1 MAIYHNEVKIITRGE
16 GRSACA
22 VAAYIGCA
30 AIYNDYDGSQHDY
43 TKKQGLVW
51 DRVFLPPMAPVEWQ
65 DKEKLWN
72 AVEAAEK
79 SKDSRLAREMILAL
93 PVELGKKEWIAIMTE
108 YIREQFVL
116 DGMCAQVAIHDTDG
130 TNPHAHVLL
139 TVRPL
144 NQDGT
149 WQNKTE
155 KEYLCVR
162 NGEEKGFTS
171 AEYKVAQAD
180 GWEKQYPYLVGKKKV
195 YMAPSAAEAQGYTR
209 ASKNPK
215 STKFGR
221 QNPITERWNSE
232 EQLEKWRAS
241 WADVVN
247 RHLENTGHD
256 ERIDHRSNAARGID
270 EQPTIHEGTAAR
282 ILEKEGGISERCEL
296 NREIRK
302 DNALLRKLKEWV
314 EKLMQAAKPTIEG
327 IAREM
332 ETIRKNV
339 IVFIYGKLH
348 NRAKLEQ
355 DEAYIAWAKQLCD
368 EYALIRQRIKDKI
381 KTRNRLQRE
390 KDALPIMSFLKRH
403 TLSVEID
410 SLDSEI
416 IDLQDQENAVLQK
429 AGGEKVK
436 GIQEIHR
443 MIAEKAA
450 SNDYITAINAALDT
464 KIRKGKQRFT
474 ELAVKS
480 RNFDQV
486 ALLKTRNAI
495 RPELEQQAR
504 DEIQS
509 KIHDKISFEKYE
521 ESMREAARLLEE
533 NRKLQIEQQ
542 IEHQKSEQTYL
553 ENPVYREGQT
563 KKAPSCRIR

>member
-22 VAAYIGCA
+22 AAAYIGCA
-30 AIYNDYDGSQHDY
+30 TIYNDYDGIQHDY

-51 DRVFLPPMAPVEWQ
+51 DQVFLPPTALAEWQ

-93 PVELGKKEWIAIMTE
+93 PLELSKKEWIAIMTAYIQE
-108 YIREQFVL
+108 YFVS

-162 NGEEKGFTS
+162 NGEEKGFTG
-171 AEYKVAQAD
+171 AEYKIAQAD
-180 GWEKQYPYLVGKKKV
+180 GWEKQYPYLVGKNKV
-195 YMAPSAAEAQGYTR
+195 YMAPSIAEAQGYVR

-232 EQLEKWRAS
+232 EQLEKWRAA

-247 RHLENTGHD
+247 RHLEKADHD
-256 ERIDHRSNAARGID
+256 ERIDRRSHAARGID

-296 NREIRK
+296 NRQIRK

-314 EKLMQAAKPTIEG
+314 EKLMQVAKPTIES

-332 ETIRKNV
+332 ETIRKKV
-339 IVFIYGKLH
+339 IVVVYGKLH
-348 NRAKLEQ
+348 NRAKQEQ
-355 DEAYIAWAKQLCD
+355 DDAYIAWAKRLCD
-368 EYALIRQRIKDKI
+368 EYDLIRQRIKEKI

-403 TLSVEID
+403 SLSDEID
-410 SLDSEI
+410 RLDSEI
-416 IDLQDQENAVLQK
+416 RGLQEQGNAILQK
-429 AGGEKVK
+429 AGEEKAK
-436 GIQEIHR
+436 GIKEIQR
-443 MIAEKAA
+443 MMAEKAT
-450 SNDYITAINAALDT
+450 SNDRITAINAALDA
-464 KIRKGKQRFT
+464 KIRKGKQMFT
-474 ELAVKS
+474 ELAAKS
-480 RNFDQV
+480 KSFDQV
-486 ALLKTRNAI
+486 ALFRIRKAI
-495 RPELEQQAR
+495 RPKLEQQAR
-504 DEIQS
+504 DEIRS
-509 KIHDKISFEKYE
+509 EIHDKISFEKYE
-521 ESMREAARLLEE
+521 DSLRETARLLEE
-533 NRKLQIEQQ
+533 NRNIYNRKHHIYQKDKQI
-542 IEHQKSEQTYL
+542 HTSPD
-553 ENPVYREGQT
+553 ENY
-563 KKAPSCRIR
+563 

>member
-22 VAAYIGCA
+22 AAAYIGCA
-30 AIYNDYDGSQHDY
+30 AIYNDYDGIRHDY

-51 DRVFLPPMAPVEWQ
+51 DQVFLPLMAPVEWQ

-72 AVEAAEK
+72 AVEATEK

-93 PVELGKKEWIAIMTE
+93 PIELGKNEWMNIMTE
-108 YIREQFVL
+108 YIQEHFVS

-155 KEYLCVR
+155 KEYLCIR
-162 NGEEKGFTS
+162 NGEEKGFTAS
-171 AEYKVAQAD
+171 EYKTAQTD

-195 YMAPSAAEAQGYTR
+195 YMAPSAAETQSYVR

-232 EQLEKWRAS
+232 EQLEKWRAA

-247 RHLENTGHD
+247 RHLEKADHD

-270 EQPTIHEGTAAR
+270 EQPTIHEGTTAR

-296 NREIRK
+296 NRQIKK
-302 DNALLRKLKEWV
+302 DNALLHKLKEWV

-355 DEAYIAWAKQLCD
+355 DEAYIAWTKPLCD
-368 EYALIRQRIKDKI
+368 EYALIRQRIKEKI
-381 KTRNRLQRE
+381 KTRNRLQKE

-403 TLSVEID
+403 MLSDEID
-410 SLDSEI
+410 RLDSEI
-416 IDLQDQENAVLQK
+416 MDLQEQENAVIQK
-429 AGGEKVK
+429 AGGGKEK
-436 GIQEIHR
+436 GIQEIQRR
-443 MIAEKAA
+443 MAEKAA
-450 SNDYITAINAALDT
+450 SNDHITTINVALDA

-480 RNFDQV
+480 RGFDQV
-486 ALLKTRNAI
+486 ALLKIRKVI

-504 DEIQS
+504 DKIRSE
-509 KIHDKISFEKYE
+509 IHDKISFEKYE
-521 ESMREAARLLEE
+521 ESLREATRLLEE
-533 NRKLQIEQQ
+533 ENRKKQIKQQ
-542 IEHQKSEQTYL
+542 LEYQKEKTSY
-553 ENPVYREGQT
+553 
-563 KKAPSCRIR
+563 I

>member
-22 VAAYIGCA
+22 AAAYIGCA
-30 AIYNDYDGSQHDY
+30 AIYNDYDGIRHDY

-51 DRVFLPPMAPVEWQ
+51 DQVFLPPMAPSEWQ

-93 PVELGKKEWIAIMTE
+93 PIELGKKEWISIMTE
-108 YIREQFVL
+108 YIQEQFVL

-144 NQDGT
+144 NQEGT

-162 NGEEKGFTS
+162 NGEEKGFTAS
-171 AEYKVAQAD
+171 EYKAAQSE

-195 YMAPSAAEAQGYTR
+195 YMAPSAAEAQGYVR

-221 QNPITERWNSE
+221 QNPNTERWNSE
-232 EQLEKWRAS
+232 EQLEKWRAA

-247 RHLENTGHD
+247 RHLENANHS
-256 ERIDHRSNAARGID
+256 ERIDHRSNAARGIY

-282 ILEKEGGISERCEL
+282 ILEKEGCISERCEL
-296 NREIRK
+296 NRQIRK

-314 EKLMQAAKPTIEG
+314 EKLMQAAKPAIEG

-339 IVFIYGKLH
+339 IVFVYGKLH
-348 NRAKLEQ
+348 NRAKQEQ
-355 DEAYIAWAKQLCD
+355 DEAYIAWAKRLCD
-368 EYALIRQRIKDKI
+368 EYALLRQRIKDKI
-381 KTRNRLQRE
+381 KTRNRFQRE
-390 KDALPIMSFLKRH
+390 KDALPIMNFLKRQ
-403 TLSVEID
+403 TLSDEID
-410 SLDSEI
+410 RLDSEI
-416 IDLQDQENAVLQK
+416 IDLQEQENAVLQK
-429 AGGEKVK
+429 AGGEKSK
-436 GIQEIHR
+436 GIQEVQR
-443 MIAEKAA
+443 MIEEK
-450 SNDYITAINAALDT
+450 TAFIDHIKAVNAALDA
-464 KIRKGKQRFT
+464 KIEKRKQKYVK
-474 ELAVKS
+474 LADQS
-480 RNFDQV
+480 RNLDQAV
-486 ALLKTRNAI
+486 LLKTRKAI

-504 DEIQS
+504 DEIRS
-509 KIHDKISFEKYE
+509 EIHDKISFEKYE
-521 ESMREAARLLEE
+521 DSLREAARILKE
-533 NRKLQIEQQ
+533 KTIKMQIDQQ
-542 IEHQKSEQTYL
+542 IKYQKSEATYM
-553 ENPVYREGQT
+553 
-563 KKAPSCRIR
+563 K

>member
-1 MAIYHNEVKIITRGE
+1 M
-16 GRSACA
+16 
-22 VAAYIGCA
+22 
-30 AIYNDYDGSQHDY
+30 
-43 TKKQGLVW
+43 W
-51 DRVFLPPMAPVEWQ
+51 DQVFLPPMAPVEWQ

-93 PVELGKKEWIAIMTE
+93 PIELDQKEWIAIMTE
-108 YIREQFVL
+108 YIQEHFVS

-130 TNPHAHVLL
+130 TNPHAHILL

-171 AEYKVAQAD
+171 TEYMAAQAD
-180 GWEKQYPYLVGKKKV
+180 GWEKQYPYLVGKNKV
-195 YMAPSAAEAQGYTR
+195 YMAPSIAEAQGYVR

-232 EQLEKWRAS
+232 EQLEKWRAA

-247 RHLENTGHD
+247 RHLEKADHD
-256 ERIDHRSNAARGID
+256 ERIDHRSHAARGID

-296 NREIRK
+296 NRQIRK

-339 IVFIYGKLH
+339 IVFVYGKLH
-348 NRAKLEQ
+348 NRAKREQ
-355 DEAYIAWAKQLCD
+355 DEAYIDWVKPLCD
-368 EYALIRQRIKDKI
+368 EYALIRQRIKEKI

-390 KDALPIMSFLKRH
+390 KDALPIMSFLRRH
-403 TLSVEID
+403 TLFDEID
-410 SLDSEI
+410 RLDSEI
-416 IDLQDQENAVLQK
+416 IDLQDQENTVLQK
-429 AGGEKVK
+429 AGGVK
-436 GIQEIHR
+436 AKDIQEIQH

-450 SNDYITAINAALDT
+450 SNDHITAINAALDA
-464 KIRKGKQRFT
+464 KIRKGKQKFI
-474 ELAVKS
+474 ELAAKS
-480 RNFDQV
+480 IGFDQV
-486 ALLKTRNAI
+486 VLFKIRKAI

-521 ESMREAARLLEE
+521 ESLREAARLLEE

-542 IEHQKSEQTYL
+542 IEHQKSEQTYS
-553 ENPVYREGQT
+553 
-563 KKAPSCRIR
+563 K

>member
-22 VAAYIGCA
+22 AAAYIGCA
-30 AIYNDYDGSQHDY
+30 AIYNDYDGIHHDY
-43 TKKQGLVW
+43 TKKKGLVW
-51 DRVFLPPMAPVEWQ
+51 DQVFFPPIAPAEWQ

-93 PVELGKKEWIAIMTE
+93 PIELDQKEWIAIMTE
-108 YIREQFVL
+108 YIQEHFVS

-130 TNPHAHVLL
+130 TNPHAHILL

-162 NGEEKGFTS
+162 NGEEKGFIST
-171 AEYKVAQAD
+171 EYKAAQAD

-195 YMAPSAAEAQGYTR
+195 YMAPPIAEAQGYVR

-232 EQLEKWRAS
+232 EQLEKWRAA

-247 RHLENTGHD
+247 RHLEKADHD

-282 ILEKEGGISERCEL
+282 ILEKKGGISERCEL
-296 NREIRK
+296 NRQIRK

-314 EKLMQAAKPTIEG
+314 ERLMQAAKPTIEG

-339 IVFIYGKLH
+339 IVFVYGKLH
-348 NRAKLEQ
+348 NRAKREQ
-355 DEAYIAWAKQLCD
+355 DEAYIAWANSLCE
-368 EYALIRQRIKDKI
+368 EYALIRQRIKEKI
-381 KTRNRLQRE
+381 KTRNRLQRK

-403 TLSVEID
+403 TLSDEID
-410 SLDSEI
+410 RLDSEI

-429 AGGEKVK
+429 GGGEKAK
-436 GIQEIHR
+436 SIQEIQH
-443 MIAEKAA
+443 MMTEKTT
-450 SNDYITAINAALDT
+450 SNNHITTINAALDA
-464 KIRKGKQRFT
+464 KIRKGKQKFV
-474 ELAVKS
+474 ELAAKS
-480 RNFDQV
+480 IVFDQV
-486 ALLKTRNAI
+486 ALLTIRKAI

-504 DEIQS
+504 AEIRA
-509 KIHDKISFEKYE
+509 KIDDKISFEKYE
-521 ESMREAARLLEE
+521 ESLREAARLLEE
-533 NRKLQIEQQ
+533 ENRKIQFKQQ
-542 IEHQKSEQTYL
+542 L
-553 ENPVYREGQT
+553 ENR
-563 KKAPSCRIR
+563 KDKATYMK

>member
-22 VAAYIGCA
+22 AAAYIGCT
-30 AIYNDYDGSQHDY
+30 AIYNDYDGIQHDY
-43 TKKQGLVW
+43 MKKQGLVW
-51 DRVFLPPMAPVEWQ
+51 DQVFLPPMAPAEWQ

-93 PVELGKKEWIAIMTE
+93 PIEFSKKEWISIMTE
-108 YIREQFVL
+108 YIQVHFVS

-130 TNPHAHVLL
+130 TNPHAHVML

-155 KEYLCVR
+155 KEYLCIR

-171 AEYKVAQAD
+171 MEYKVAQAD

-195 YMAPSAAEAQGYTR
+195 YMAPSAAEAHGYTR
-209 ASKNPK
+209 TSKNPK

-232 EQLEKWRAS
+232 EQLEKWRAA

-247 RHLENTGHD
+247 RHLEKANHD
-256 ERIDHRSNAARGID
+256 ERIDHRSNASRGID
-270 EQPTIHEGTAAR
+270 EQPTIHEGTAAQ

-296 NREIRK
+296 NRQIRK

-348 NRAKLEQ
+348 NRAKQDQ
-355 DEAYIAWAKQLCD
+355 DEAYIAWAKRLCD
-368 EYALIRQRIKDKI
+368 EYTLIRQRIKEKI
-381 KTRNRLQRE
+381 KTRSRLQRE

-403 TLSVEID
+403 TLSDEID
-410 SLDSEI
+410 CLDSEI
-416 IDLQDQENAVLQK
+416 IDLQEQENAVLQK
-429 AGGEKVK
+429 AGGEKAK
-436 GIQEIHR
+436 DIQIIQHT
-443 MIAEKAA
+443 IAEKAT
-450 SNDYITAINAALDT
+450 SNDHITAINAALDA
-464 KIRKGKQRFT
+464 KIRKGKQKFA
-474 ELAVKS
+474 EIADQS
-480 RNFDQV
+480 RNLDQSV
-486 ALLKTRNAI
+486 LLIIRKAI
-495 RPELEQQAR
+495 RPELELQAR
-504 DEIQS
+504 NEIRS
-509 KIHDKISFEKYE
+509 EIHDKISFEKYE
-521 ESMREAARLLEE
+521 ESIRDAARLLEE
-533 NRKLQIEQQ
+533 ENRKMKTKQQIEQQ
-542 IEHQKSEQTYL
+542 KDKPEYK
-553 ENPVYREGQT
+553 R
-563 KKAPSCRIR
+563 

>member
-22 VAAYIGCA
+22 AAAYIGCA
-30 AIYNDYDGSQHDY
+30 VIYNDYDGIRHDY

-51 DRVFLPPMAPVEWQ
+51 DQVFLLPMAPAEWQ

-93 PVELGKKEWIAIMTE
+93 PIELGKNEWISIMTE
-108 YIREQFVL
+108 YIQEHFVS
-116 DGMCAQVAIHDTDG
+116 DGMCAQVAIHDTNG

-155 KEYLCVR
+155 KEYLCIR

-171 AEYKVAQAD
+171 TEYKAAQAD

-195 YMAPSAAEAQGYTR
+195 YMPPSAAEAQGYAR

-232 EQLEKWRAS
+232 GQLEKWRAA

-247 RHLENTGHD
+247 RHLEKADHD

-296 NREIRK
+296 NRQIRK
-302 DNALLRKLKEWV
+302 DNAFLRKLKEWV
-314 EKLMQAAKPTIEG
+314 EKLMKAAKPTIEG

-339 IVFIYGKLH
+339 IVFIYGKLY

-355 DEAYIAWAKQLCD
+355 DEAYIAWVKPLCD
-368 EYALIRQRIKDKI
+368 EYALIGQRIKEKI

-403 TLSVEID
+403 TLSDEID
-410 SLDSEI
+410 RLNSEI
-416 IDLQDQENAVLQK
+416 IDLQDQENAIIQK
-429 AGGEKVK
+429 AGGEKAK
-436 GIQEIHR
+436 GIQEIQH
-443 MIAEKAA
+443 MIAEKEA
-450 SNDYITAINAALDT
+450 SNDRIMAINAALDA
-464 KIRKGKQRFT
+464 KSRKGKQKYT
-474 ELAVKS
+474 ELAAKS
-480 RNFDQV
+480 RGFDQV
-486 ALLKTRNAI
+486 ALLKIRKAI

-504 DEIQS
+504 DKIRSE
-509 KIHDKISFEKYE
+509 IHDKISFEKYE
-521 ESMREAARLLEE
+521 ESLREAARLLEE
-533 NRKLQIEQQ
+533 ENRKIQIAQQ
-542 IEHQKSEQTYL
+542 IEHQKDKT
-553 ENPVYREGQT
+553 ENI
-563 KKAPSCRIR
+563 K

>member
-22 VAAYIGCA
+22 ASAYIGCA
-30 AIYNDYDGSQHDY
+30 AIYNDYDGIQHDY

-51 DRVFLPPMAPVEWQ
+51 DQVFLPPMAPAEWQ

-93 PVELGKKEWIAIMTE
+93 PVELGKKEWIAIMTK
-108 YIREQFVL
+108 YIQVHFVS
-116 DGMCAQVAIHDTDG
+116 DGMCAQVAIHDIDG
-130 TNPHAHVLL
+130 TNPHAHVML

-144 NQDGT
+144 NQDGS

-155 KEYLCVR
+155 KEYLCIR
-162 NGEEKGFTS
+162 NGEEKGFTAS
-171 AEYKVAQAD
+171 EYKAAQSE

-195 YMAPSAAEAQGYTR
+195 YMTPSAAAAQGYVR

-232 EQLEKWRAS
+232 EQLEKWRAA

-247 RHLENTGHD
+247 RHLEKADHD
-256 ERIDHRSNAARGID
+256 ERINHRSNAARGID
-270 EQPTIHEGTAAR
+270 EQPTIHEGIAAR
-282 ILEKEGGISERCEL
+282 IMEKEGGISERCEL
-296 NREIRK
+296 NRQIRK
-302 DNALLRKLKEWV
+302 DNVLLRKLKEWV
-314 EKLMQAAKPTIEG
+314 EKLIQAAKPTIEG

-339 IVFIYGKLH
+339 IVFVYGKLH
-348 NRAKLEQ
+348 NRAKQEQ
-355 DEAYIAWAKQLCD
+355 NEAYIAWAKPLCD
-368 EYALIRQRIKDKI
+368 EYALIRQRIKEKI
-381 KTRNRLQRE
+381 KTRNRLQKE

-403 TLSVEID
+403 TLSDKID
-410 SLDSEI
+410 RLDSEI
-416 IDLQDQENAVLQK
+416 IDLQEQENAVLQK
-429 AGGEKVK
+429 AGGEKAK
-436 GIQEIHR
+436 DIQEIQR
-443 MIAEKAA
+443 MMAEKAA
-450 SNDYITAINAALDT
+450 SNDHITAINAALDT

-474 ELAVKS
+474 ELAAKS
-480 RNFDQV
+480 RSFDQV
-486 ALLKTRNAI
+486 ALLKIRSAI

-504 DEIQS
+504 DEIRS
-509 KIHDKISFEKYE
+509 EIHDKISFEKYE
-521 ESMREAARLLEE
+521 ESLREAARLLEE
-533 NRKLQIEQQ
+533 ENRQTQRARLLEREQSTADKLDA
-542 IEHQKSEQTYL
+542 SGRT
-553 ENPVYREGQT
+553 
-563 KKAPSCRIR
+563 